1 MTRKQIGPKYIYLLI
16 LPLALIILFLGIQLS
31 NSLTT
36 DIALPSKLANNLPI
50 AQVTAADWVEMME
63 NFLNSAYVKA
73 VEDAKEAKA
82 SEISNN
88 LWAISKNNQNL
99 SWNSQDEVLVV
110 TWTYPGKYQK
120 DTEITLKKDE
130 QIWVTP
136 VPQVKDFC
144 KALPFEQSLRLEQY
158 IGLPP
163 HNGKT
168 EFVEIWVNPSQIF
181 RPCKDPEINDTSCSL
196 EFPENVSS
204 EHKQWFEKIE
214 KSSYVP
220 TKSGL
225 PGYPWTQLGYTYDW
239 GSIESELVA
248 KEVAEKDGKDIAVKE
263 VGASEF
269 VIKSGSLVKI
279 KSIHRTRDYCQS
291 SL

>member
-1 MTRKQIGPKYIYLLI
+1 MEKIAKKYVPLI
-16 LPLALIILFLGIQLS
+16 MASLALTIIVFWGKLS
-31 NSLTT
+31 NPLTT

-50 AQVTAADWVEMME
+50 AHVTAADWVEMME

-73 VEDAKEAKA
+73 VEDAKEVKA

-110 TWTYPGKYQK
+110 TWTYSGKYQK

-136 VPQVKDFC
+136 VPQVKNFC

-168 EFVEIWVNPSQIF
+168 EFVEMWVNPSQIF

-196 EFPENVSS
+196 NFPENVSS
-204 EHKQWFEKIE
+204 EHKQWFEKTE

-263 VGASEF
+263 VVASEF
-269 VIKSGSLVKI
+269 VIQSGSLVKI